1 MRWLQLQKLNMTGP
15 DVSDW
20 QTFLKSQGLF
30 QSIVDGDF
38 GPKSDQATRAY
49 QNCAGLQADG
59 VVGPNTIAR
68 AVIDGYQSSTG
79 ESVAGMDS
87 RTNCSPFTD
96 RIFGEGMKFV
106 ARYYSHVSSKT
117 LTPAEAQQ
125 LSSREIGLIAVFQDS
140 NNSVDLFSTDI
151 GESQAAKALEL
162 AAAIGQPAG
171 TAIYFAVDFD
181 PTLANVQ
188 GPISD
193 YFNAL
198 QGTLATAPAQYVLG
212 VYGSGLTCRVLRD
225 SGLATFTWLSC
236 STGFREYSTFR
247 PQADI
252 VQLAPERNLFDGQL
266 SIDDDIAQSEEFG
279 VFRVG

>member
-1 MRWLQLQKLNMTGP
+1 MTGP
-15 DVSDW
+15 DASDW

-30 QSIVDGDF
+30 QSTVDGDF
-38 GPKSDQATRAY
+38 GPKSDLATRAY
-49 QNCAGLQADG
+49 QSSTGLPADG

-68 AVIDGYQSSTG
+68 AVIDGYQKSTG
-79 ESVAGMDS
+79 ASVAGMDS
-87 RTNCSPFTD
+87 RTNCLPFSD

-106 ARYYSHVSSKT
+106 ARYYSDFSSKT

-125 LSSREIGLIAVFQDS
+125 LSSRGVGLIAVFEDS

-151 GESQAAKALEL
+151 GKSHAAKALQL

-181 PTLANVQ
+181 PTLENVQ

-198 QGTLATAPAQYVLG
+198 QGALAAATAQYVLG

-279 VFRVG
+279 VFRVGQAQSTTTSPT